1 MWRGCSVHVEGGTRV
16 QLELL
21 HLTQS
26 VGRVVLRRT
35 LPVLIAPANFD
46 SRSRKDDGKVR
57 KFEGCQDL
65 MTNFTHFWCH
75 VNGVATE
82 VCPRGVLNQQ
92 SSGVCARLIPVND
105 QVVEILLLKVEPFVR
120 CWLMM
125 LQLHVI
131 TQLFQFPENSA
142 NAHKVRTSKDD
153 IPAFGVL

>member
-1 MWRGCSVHVEGGTRV
+1 M

-92 SSGVCARLIPVND
+92 SSRVRARLVPVND

-120 CWLMM
+120 CRLMM

-131 TQLFQFPENSA
+131 TQLFQFPEDSA